1 MNNKYIYCPFD
12 GKKYPK
18 YIVENGVHKELDEKH
33 FVYVLQGD
41 TVDES
46 LNRTA
51 KRTEELKNLSIYY
64 GRERE
69 RFLKENHLDLYI
81 DMQTNQM
88 LQQHLLDIDKQ
99 ANEMEEKLVEQYCKA
114 EDVTEELKKTNPM
127 EWIGLRNNIIHRV
140 REIVQHELI
149 YVI

>member
-12 GKKYPK
+12 GKEYPK

-46 LNRTA
+46 LERAA

-69 RFLKENHLDLYI
+69 HFLKENNLDLYI

-99 ANEMEEKLVEQYCKA
+99 ANEMEAKLVEQYCKA
-114 EDVTEELKKTNPM
+114 EGVTEELKKTNPM
-127 EWIGLRNNIIHRV
+127 EWVGLRNNIIHRV

-149 YVI
+149 YVM